1 MIEVIFS
8 GQFKKEYK
16 KRIKDDKE
24 KSKKF
29 FKRLELFINDPFNP
43 SLQTHK
49 LTGILKNMWAFKID
63 YDLRVVFYF
72 ENDEKAIFVNIGTH
86 NQVY

>member
-1 MIEVIFS
+1 MIEIIFS

>member
-1 MIEVIFS
+1 MEVIFS

-49 LTGILKNMWAFKID
+49 LTGILKNMWAFKVD

-72 ENDEKAIFVNIGTH
+72 ENDEKAIFINIGTH

>member
-8 GQFKKEYK
+8 DHFKKEYK
-16 KRIKDDKE
+16 KRIKSNKS

-29 FKRLELFINDPFNP
+29 FDKLEVFLKDPFHP
-43 SLQTHK
+43 TLQTHK
-49 LTGILKNMWAFKID
+49 LTGVLKDLWAFKVD

-72 ENDEKAIFVNIGTH
+72 ENDEKVIFVNIGTH
-86 NQVY
+86 DQVY